1 MKTGVEWPTL
11 VVLVLTYVVWG
22 ASTTI
27 LADVSIIAGIAV
39 TAIAIAQYSSLQH
52 EMIHGHPF
60 RDPRKNAALVFPALL
75 PVIPYARF
83 RDQHLAHHRDSDL
96 TDPFDDPESN
106 YLAPEQWERLPGGV
120 QAVLNANNTLLGRL
134 ILGPALGTAVFLWT
148 EARAGLTDPNVR
160 HGWAWHLP
168 ALLPLVF
175 WLGWIS
181 SLPVWAYACACYLA
195 MSLLRIR
202 TFLEHQAHEKARG
215 RTVIIDE
222 TGPLAL
228 LFLMN
233 NFHVVH
239 HMHPRVPWYRLP
251 TLFRANKAR
260 YLRQND
266 GYFYRSYTEV
276 FRLYLLRRKDPVPH
290 PMMRQG

>member
-1 MKTGVEWPTL
+1 MKNGFEWPTL
-11 VVLVLTYVVWG
+11 AVLAITYAVWG
-22 ASTTI
+22 LATTV
-27 LADVSIIAGIAV
+27 LAEMSLTAAV
-39 TAIAIAQYSSLQH
+39 LLTGIAIAQFSSLQH

-60 RDPRKNAALVFPALL
+60 RRPWMNAALVFPALL
-75 PVIPYARF
+75 PVIPYERF

-106 YLAPEQWERLPGGV
+106 YLCPDRWSRLPRPV
-120 QAVLNANNTLLGRL
+120 QILLNVNNTLLGRML
-134 ILGPALGTAVFLWT
+134 LGPAIGTAVFLWT
-148 EARAGLTDPNVR
+148 EAKTAHSDPRVR
-160 HGWAWHLP
+160 RGWALHLL

-181 SLPVWAYACACYLA
+181 PMPVWAYAVAAYLG
-195 MSLLRIR
+195 MSLLKIR
-202 TFLEHQAHEKARG
+202 TFLEHQAHEKVRG

-222 TGPLAL
+222 TGPLAM

-233 NFHVVH
+233 NFHVIH

-251 TLFRANKAR
+251 TLFRANRAR

-266 GYFYRSYTEV
+266 GYSYRSYAEV
-276 FRLYLLRRKDPVPH
+276 FRLYLFHRKDLVPH
-290 PMMRQG
+290 PLMPRG